1 MQKFEAKLKKVQDK
15 NASYIE
21 IPFDVLEVYGS
32 KRVKV
37 KATFDGIEYRG
48 SLVKMGTDCHIIGVT
63 KEIRDKI
70 NKNFGDTVYVTLEKD
85 VEERTVE
92 IPNDFKNE
100 LQKNIS
106 ANDFFNT
113 LSFSY
118 QKKYINYITSA
129 KKDVTRNNRIIK
141 SIEKLTHKEKL

>member
-37 KATFDGIEYRG
+37 KARFDGIEYRG

-70 NKNFGDTVYVTLEKD
+70 NKTFGDTVSVTLEKD
-85 VEERTVE
+85 FEERTVE
-92 IPNDFKNE
+92 IPDDFKYE

-141 SIEKLTHKEKL
+141 SIEKLTNKEKL

>member
-70 NKNFGDTVYVTLEKD
+70 NKTFGDTVYVTLEKD

-92 IPNDFKNE
+92 IPDDFKSE

-118 QKKYINYITSA
+118 QKKY
-129 KKDVTRNNRIIK
+129 
-141 SIEKLTHKEKL
+141 

>member
-37 KATFDGIEYRG
+37 KARFDGIEYRG

-70 NKNFGDTVYVTLEKD
+70 NKTFGDTVSVTLEKD

-92 IPNDFKNE
+92 IPDDFKYE

-141 SIEKLTHKEKL
+141 SIEKLTNNEKL

>member
-141 SIEKLTHKEKL
+141 SIEKLTNKEKL

>member
-37 KATFDGIEYRG
+37 KATRG

-70 NKNFGDTVYVTLEKD
+70 NKTFGDTVYVTLEKD
-85 VEERTVE
+85 IEERTVE
-92 IPNDFKNE
+92 IPDDFKSE

-141 SIEKLTHKEKL
+141 SIEKLTNKEKL

>member
-70 NKNFGDTVYVTLEKD
+70 NKTFGDTVSVTLEKD
-85 VEERTVE
+85 VEERTAK
-92 IPNDFKNE
+92 IPNDFKFE

-113 LSFSY
+113 LSFSC

-141 SIEKLTHKEKL
+141 SIEKLTNKEKL

>member
-21 IPFDVLEVYGS
+21 IPFDVLEVYGA

-70 NKNFGDTVYVTLEKD
+70 NKTFGDIVSVTLEKD

-92 IPNDFKNE
+92 IPDDFKSE

-113 LSFSY
+113 LSFSC

-129 KKDVTRNNRIIK
+129 KKDITRNNRIIK
-141 SIEKLTHKEKL
+141 SIEKLNNKEKL

>member
-21 IPFDVLEVYGS
+21 IPFDVLEVYGA

-37 KATFDGIEYRG
+37 KATFDDIEYRG

-70 NKNFGDTVYVTLEKD
+70 NKTFGDIVSVTLEKD

-92 IPNDFKNE
+92 IPDDFKFE

-113 LSFSY
+113 LSFSC

-129 KKDVTRNNRIIK
+129 KKDITRNNRIIK
-141 SIEKLTHKEKL
+141 SIEKLNNKEKL

>member
-48 SLVKMGTDCHIIGVT
+48 SLVKMGTDYHIIGVT

-70 NKNFGDTVYVTLEKD
+70 NKTFGDTVSVTLEKD
-85 VEERTVE
+85 VEERTVK
-92 IPNDFKNE
+92 IPNDFKFE

-113 LSFSY
+113 LSFSC

-141 SIEKLTHKEKL
+141 SIEKLTNKEKL

>member
-1 MQKFEAKLKKVQDK
+1 MKEFEAKLIKVPDK

-37 KATFDGIEYRG
+37 KAIFDGIEYRG
-48 SLVKMGTDCHIIGVT
+48 SIVKMGTDCHIIGVT
-63 KEIRDKI
+63 KEIREKI
-70 NKNFGDTVYVTLEKD
+70 NKTFGDTVFVTLEKD
-85 VEERTVE
+85 LVERIVE
-92 IPNDFKNE
+92 IPDDFKSKLE
-100 LQKNIS
+100 KNIS

-113 LSFSY
+113 LSFSC

-129 KKDVTRNNRIIK
+129 KKDTTRNSRIIK
-141 SIEKLTHKEKL
+141 SIEKLNNKEKL

>member
-1 MQKFEAKLKKVQDK
+1 MKEFEAKLIKVPDK

-48 SLVKMGTDCHIIGVT
+48 SIVKMGTDCHIIGVT
-63 KEIRDKI
+63 KEIREKI
-70 NKNFGDTVYVTLEKD
+70 NKTFGDTVFVTLEKD
-85 VEERTVE
+85 LVERIVE
-92 IPNDFKNE
+92 IPDDFKSKLE
-100 LQKNIS
+100 KNIS

-113 LSFSY
+113 LSFSC

-129 KKDVTRNNRIIK
+129 KKDTTRNSRIIK
-141 SIEKLTHKEKL
+141 SIEKLNNKEKL

>member
-70 NKNFGDTVYVTLEKD
+70 NKTFGDTVSVTLEKD
-85 VEERTVE
+85 IEERTVK
-92 IPNDFKNE
+92 IPDDFKSE

-141 SIEKLTHKEKL
+141 SIEKLTNKEKL

>member
-1 MQKFEAKLKKVQDK
+1 MKEFEAKLIKVPDK
-15 NASYIE
+15 NASYRE

-48 SLVKMGTDCHIIGVT
+48 SIVKMGTDCHIIGVT
-63 KEIRDKI
+63 KEIREKI
-70 NKNFGDTVYVTLEKD
+70 NKTFGDTVFVTLEKD
-85 VEERTVE
+85 LDERIVE
-92 IPNDFKNE
+92 IPDDFKSKLE
-100 LQKNIS
+100 KNIS

-113 LSFSY
+113 LSFSC

-129 KKDVTRNNRIIK
+129 KKDTTRNSRIIK
-141 SIEKLTHKEKL
+141 SIEKLNNKEKL

>member
-1 MQKFEAKLKKVQDK
+1 
-15 NASYIE
+15 
-21 IPFDVLEVYGS
+21 
-32 KRVKV
+32 
-37 KATFDGIEYRG
+37 
-48 SLVKMGTDCHIIGVT
+48 MGTDCHIIGVT

-70 NKNFGDTVYVTLEKD
+70 NKTFGDTVYVTLEKD
-85 VEERTVE
+85 IEERTVE
-92 IPNDFKNE
+92 IPDDFKSE

-141 SIEKLTHKEKL
+141 SIEKLTNKEKL

>member
-70 NKNFGDTVYVTLEKD
+70 NKTFGDTVSVTLEKD
-85 VEERTVE
+85 VEERTAK
-92 IPNDFKNE
+92 IPYDFKSE

-113 LSFSY
+113 LSFSC

-141 SIEKLTHKEKL
+141 SIEKLTNKEKL

>member
-1 MQKFEAKLKKVQDK
+1 M
-15 NASYIE
+15 
-21 IPFDVLEVYGS
+21 
-32 KRVKV
+32 
-37 KATFDGIEYRG
+37 
-48 SLVKMGTDCHIIGVT
+48 
-63 KEIRDKI
+63 
-70 NKNFGDTVYVTLEKD
+70 YVTLEKD
-85 VEERTVE
+85 IEERTVE
-92 IPNDFKNE
+92 IPDDFKSE

-141 SIEKLTHKEKL
+141 SIEKLTNKEKL

>member
-21 IPFDVLEVYGS
+21 IPFDVLEAYGS

-37 KATFDGIEYRG
+37 KATFDGIDYRG

-70 NKNFGDTVYVTLEKD
+70 NKTFGDTVSVTLEKD
-85 VEERTVE
+85 IEERTAK
-92 IPNDFKNE
+92 IPDDFKSE
-100 LQKNIS
+100 LQKNIP

-113 LSFSY
+113 LSFSC

-129 KKDVTRNNRIIK
+129 KKDITRNNRIIK
-141 SIEKLTHKEKL
+141 SIEKLTNKEKL